1 MSRSSPDEL
10 AKGFFALVVDRPVA
24 VLMLFLGAAVFGL
37 VSYSNLPLELMPD
50 ISYPTLTVRTEYPG
64 AAPEEVESRVSRP
77 IEEQLATVDGVV
89 DITSRSRAESS
100 DVVLEFTWGSD
111 MDAASQTIR
120 ERMQQIWFGEG
131 IERPLLLRYDPSL
144 DPILRVAVAREG
156 EGDLYG
162 LRDIAEQELKPAL
175 EAMEGVAAARVQGG
189 LERQVLVEVREDWLA
204 ARGITQDQV
213 RMALQSENVNLAGG
227 KILEG
232 QTEYLIRTLGE
243 LRGLDDIR
251 SLEIARQDGTRVAI
265 SEVASVREA
274 SAERKVV
281 SHLDG
286 REAVEIEIFK
296 EADANIVEVS
306 RRVKTALGLGVPVVP
321 EALEQHGGGGHG
333 GRRGGGRAR
342 GGGGG
347 GGPPAPSLVDD
358 LPDGIVLEALDDQA
372 AFIEAAINNLRSTAI
387 FGGFLAVI
395 VLFLF
400 LRDVRST
407 AIIATAIPISVVGSF
422 AALYLGGVSLNLM
435 SLGGLALGIGMLVD
449 NAVVVLES
457 IQVQREAGSG
467 RREAALLGVREV
479 AAAVTAST
487 LTTVAVFGPIGFVEG
502 IAGQLFGDLAT
513 AVVFSLLASLVVA
526 LVFVPMLAAR
536 EVKLPAVRGGL
547 RELTDPVRFKS
558 VRTVLD
564 SAAWDLD
571 KGWRLLFAP
580 YQLMRFLVNVVL
592 ELVAML
598 VLVPVALGARVA
610 AVSWGLFGG
619 RAHRLALWT
628 AERFGGLYDRLAGQ
642 YRPLLRG
649 ALRRPGAVLGLAAL
663 ALLASW
669 GLSGTVGKELIPEVH
684 QGRFAIETALPVG
697 TPLVRNVAILEEAER
712 LVAAHPDVERVYAAI
727 GSERRADSRSD
738 EGEHSAKFL
747 VQLSEGGDLV
757 ARERQ
762 VMADLRQEL
771 DVIERLDTRFTT
783 PSLFSFKTPIEVVL
797 TGRDL
802 DVLGELS
809 GQALGRLER
818 TAGLRDVSTSLAKGY
833 PEVRIRYDRLM
844 LHRFGLSTSGVAGMV
859 RDKVQGADAGRLVRG
874 ERRLD
879 MLLRLQEQDRG
890 TIQDLADL
898 NVNPKLVPP
907 IPLSSVAVLDEGVG
921 PSEIRRVGQQRAAVL
936 SASLDGFDLASA
948 GQDIASSLD
957 SMSWPA
963 GYDYTITGQAQ
974 EMERSLASLG
984 FALAL
989 AVFLVYAI
997 MASTFESLV
1006 HPFVILF
1013 SLPLAAVGV
1022 VGTLALTG
1030 TTLSVVAVIGVIV
1043 LAGVVVNNAI
1053 VLVDYVNRLRSR
1065 GLAPS
1070 EAVLQAGTLRLRP
1083 ILITTTTTVL
1093 GLLPLAVGVGEGSEI
1108 QQPLALTVIGG
1119 LVSSTLLTLVVVP
1132 VIYLLVTRAVAAA
1145 RRPAAAPL
1153 DGEPA

>member
-1 MSRSSPDEL
+1 MSQPGSESDGPSL
-10 AKGFFALVVDRPVA
+10 GPSLGGFFALVVDRPVA
-24 VLMLFLGAAVFGL
+24 VLMIFLGAAVFGL

-120 ERMQQIWFGEG
+120 ERLQQIWFGEG

-144 DPILRVAVAREG
+144 DPILRVAVALEG
-156 EGDLYG
+156 EGDLYS

-189 LERQVLVEVREDWLA
+189 LEREVLVEVREDWLA
-204 ARGITQDQV
+204 ARGITLGQV
-213 RMALQSENVNLAGG
+213 QGALQAENVNLAGG

-243 LRGLDDIR
+243 LSGLDEIR
-251 SLEIARQDGTRVAI
+251 SLEVSRPDGTRVRVD
-265 SEVASVREA
+265 EVATVTEA
-274 SAERKVV
+274 SAERKVM

-286 REAVEIEIFK
+286 EEAVELEIFK

-306 RRVKTALGLGVPVVP
+306 RRVKAALGLDMPVMP
-321 EALEQHGGGGHG
+321 EGME
-333 GRRGGGRAR
+333 
-342 GGGGG
+342 
-347 GGPPAPSLVDD
+347 GPPGSATGPGMEGMPRPPTLVDD
-358 LPDGIVLEALDDQA
+358 LPEGVVLEPLDDQA

-457 IQVQREAGSG
+457 IQVQRERGCG
-467 RREAALLGVREV
+467 RREAALLGVKEV

-526 LVFVPMLAAR
+526 LIFVPMLAAR
-536 EVKLPAVRGGL
+536 EVQLPAIRGGL
-547 RELTDPVRFKS
+547 RELSDPLRFKS
-558 VRTVLD
+558 VGTALNA
-564 SAAWDLD
+564 AAWDMD
-571 KGWRLLFAP
+571 KGWRLIFAP
-580 YQLMRFLVNVVL
+580 YQLLRFLVNLVL
-592 ELVAML
+592 ELVGL
-598 VLVPVALGARVA
+598 LILVPTAIATRIGAIF
-610 AVSWGLFGG
+610 WGLFGG

-628 AERFGGLYDRLAGQ
+628 ADRFGNVYDRLAAR
-642 YRPLLRG
+642 YRPLLGG
-649 ALRRPGAVLGLAAL
+649 ALRRPGTVLGAAAL
-663 ALLASW
+663 ALLLSW
-669 GLSGTVGKELIPEVH
+669 GLFGAVGKELIPEVH
-684 QGRFAIETALPVG
+684 QGRFTIETALPVG
-697 TPLVRNVAILEEAER
+697 TPLVRNAAILEEAER
-712 LVAAHPDVERVYAAI
+712 LVGAHPDVERVYTAI
-727 GSERRADSRSD
+727 GSERRADSKPD

-747 VQLSEGGDLV
+747 VQLTEGGDL
-757 ARERQ
+757 AERERQ
-762 VMADLRQEL
+762 VMADLRDEL
-771 DVIERLDTRFTT
+771 AVIEKLETRFST
-783 PSLFSFKTPIEVVL
+783 PSLFSFKTPIEVVI
-797 TGRDL
+797 TGREL
-802 DVLGELS
+802 DVLENLS
-809 GQALGRLER
+809 DQSLARLER
-818 TAGLRDVSTSLAKGY
+818 LGGLRDVSTSLAKGY

-844 LHRFGLSTSGVAGMV
+844 LHRFGLSTSGVAGTV

-879 MLLRLQEQDRG
+879 MLLRLDASDRG
-890 TIQDLADL
+890 TIDDLGQL
-898 NVNPKLVPP
+898 NVNPNLVPP
-907 IPLSSVAVLDEGVG
+907 IPLSSVATLDEGVG

-948 GQDIASSLD
+948 GQRIRSSLD
-957 SMSWPA
+957 SLSWPA
-963 GYDYTITGQAQ
+963 GYDYAITGQAQ

-989 AVFLVYAI
+989 AIFLVYAI

-1022 VGTLALTG
+1022 VATLAATG

-1053 VLVDYVNRLRSR
+1053 VLVDYINRLRAR
-1065 GLAPS
+1065 GLGLN
-1070 EAVLQAGTLRLRP
+1070 EAVLEAGALRLRP

-1119 LVSSTLLTLVVVP
+1119 LISSTLLTLVVVP
-1132 VIYLLVTRAVAAA
+1132 VIYLLVARGVAALK
-1145 RRPAAAPL
+1145 RPAPTTPV